1 MKFYKSNIERETEA
15 NKMWRKILSTTP
27 QQQLVLMNIPT
38 GEEIGMERHHD
49 TTQFIRVESG
59 TGIAIIGRKRFLLK
73 DGDAFVVPPG
83 VRHNVISTNA
93 LKIYTIY
100 SPPQHTENKMKKP
113 QKD

>member
-1 MKFYKSNIERETEA
+1 MKIYKDNIERATTD

-59 TGIAIIGRKRFLLK
+59 TGVAVIGRKRFLLK

-83 VRHNVISTNA
+83 VKHNVISTHK

-100 SPPQHTENKMKKP
+100 SPPQHKQNRMKKP
-113 QKD
+113 QEA